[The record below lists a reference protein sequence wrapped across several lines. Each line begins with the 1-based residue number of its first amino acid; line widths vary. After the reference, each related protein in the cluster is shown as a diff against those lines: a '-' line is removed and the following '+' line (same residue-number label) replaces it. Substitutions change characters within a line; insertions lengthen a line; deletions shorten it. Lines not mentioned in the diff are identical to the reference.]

1 MGGDQSFVSGVT
13 NKTWGV
19 TNQKYKI
26 NMGGDQSETG
36 GDQSYRIIKN
46 GSKCG
51 VMDDDQIFHF
61 ETIFESTSTIGSH

>member
-1 MGGDQSFVSGVT
+1 
-13 NKTWGV
+13 
-19 TNQKYKI
+19 
-26 NMGGDQSETG
+26 MGGDQSETG

-61 ETIFESTSTIGSH
+61 ETIFESTSTIGLH